1 MNKLLLRISEL
12 PQSIQDIIGMYNVEH
27 RKQMKII
34 CQELVK
40 KMKQCDYCDDFIN
53 KNDAICVLMCCQK
66 NYYCSVLCS
75 DMAYEEM
82 IRIDNLIYISQGRFA

>member
-34 CQELVK
+34 CEDLKHVR
-40 KMKQCDYCDDFIN
+40 CDDCG
-53 KNDAICVLMCCQK
+53 D
-66 NYYCSVLCS
+66 
-75 DMAYEEM
+75 
-82 IRIDNLIYISQGRFA
+82 YISKIKSISVSILFNDYTFCDLSCEWSLEYEIRKGHRGNRQIMHN